1 MTYEKFLPEKQI
13 QLFGERLTATK
24 KIVSTVRFYP
34 LDRLFTSESRNSGI
48 VIWTRIKFPGRY
60 VKLLARVAKVKSI
73 KAMNFQQRQQ
83 GMRWH

>member
-1 MTYEKFLPEKQI
+1 MH
-13 QLFGERLTATK
+13 LFGERLTAIKT
-24 KIVSTVRFYP
+24 IVLTIRFYL
-34 LDRLFTSESRNSGI
+34 LDRLFTSESRNSRI
-48 VIWTRIKFPGRY
+48 VIWTRTKISARH